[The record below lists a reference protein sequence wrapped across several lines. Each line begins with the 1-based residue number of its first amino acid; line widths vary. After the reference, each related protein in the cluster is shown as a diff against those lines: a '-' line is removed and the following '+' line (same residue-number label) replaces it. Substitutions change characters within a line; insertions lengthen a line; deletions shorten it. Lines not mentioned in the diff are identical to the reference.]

1 MKKVI
6 VVFAITA
13 FVVGCAKKGA
23 PTASASGP
31 SSIGNSGT
39 VVSGGNA
46 GASSGSSATATPSAE
61 NTGTKTPATPS
72 TNAAPEV
79 QGQATYNGKCGKCH
93 GLKVVG
99 DYTADRWAS
108 IMAVMGPKA
117 HLNDAETS
125 NVMAYVKANAKK

>member
-1 MKKVI
+1 MKKIIVI
-6 VVFAITA
+6 FALTA
-13 FVVGCAKKGA
+13 FVVSCAKKA
-23 PTASASGP
+23 TPTASGSGP

-39 VVSGGNA
+39 VISGANA
-46 GASSGSSATATPSAE
+46 GSSSGSTAAAVPAE

-79 QGQATYNGKCGKCH
+79 QGQSTYNAKCGKCH

-99 DYTADRWAS
+99 DYTADRWAG

-117 HLNDAETS
+117 HLNDVETA